1 MRVVQVSPTVFGQ
14 GGLFGGGERYPL
26 ELARAL
32 NKQVDC
38 ELVTFGAPS
47 GMISDE
53 GQARVRVLRPWGH
66 LHGHPAHPV
75 SPALWGAL
83 AHADVVH
90 THHLRSA
97 PSRVS
102 AVAGALRRQC
112 LVSTD
117 HGVSGGDFLGLLPRL
132 FDRFLTVSRF
142 SAEVQGAA
150 PSRTRVIYG
159 GADVERF
166 APDPRA
172 DRKGV
177 LFVGRLTPH
186 KGVDRLIE
194 AVPPG
199 IPLIVVGTGGH
210 DRHPPERD
218 YGRLLHRLA
227 EGRSVHFAGGVS
239 DEELASL
246 YRHAAVVALPS
257 VEVTC
262 YGRRIPVS
270 ELLGLGL
277 LEAMASGTPVVA
289 SRVGGV
295 PEIVDHGQTGY
306 LVDPGNTVALGDH
319 LSVLLGNPTLAR
331 RLGASARDVV
341 VERFT
346 WDAVARRCLDC
357 YDELAQSGQP
367 TGAW

>member
-32 NKQVDC
+32 ARYVDC

-47 GMISDE
+47 GRINE
-53 GQARVRVLRPWGH
+53 AGGARIRVIRPWGH
-66 LHGHPAHPV
+66 LRRHPAHPI
-75 SPALWGAL
+75 SPGLWGAL
-83 AHADVVH
+83 AQAEIVH
-90 THHLRSA
+90 THHLHSA

-102 AVAGALRRQC
+102 AIVGTLRHQR

-117 HGVSGGDFLGLLPRL
+117 HGASGGDLFGMLPRL
-132 FDRFLTVSRF
+132 FDGFLAVSRF
-142 SAEVQGAA
+142 SAAVQGAP

-172 DRKGV
+172 DRRGV

-194 AVPPG
+194 AVPAG
-199 IPLIVVGTGGH
+199 IPLVIVGTGGH

-218 YGRLLHRLA
+218 YVRLLQHLA
-227 EGRSVHFAGGVS
+227 EGRNVHFAGGVS
-239 DEELASL
+239 DEDLASL
-246 YRHAAVVALPS
+246 YRQAAVVALPS

-262 YGRRIPVS
+262 YGRRIAVS

-289 SRVGGV
+289 SRLGGI
-295 PEIVDHGQTGY
+295 PEIVGHGLTGY
-306 LVDPGNTVALGDH
+306 LVDPGNTTNLRDH
-319 LSVLLGNPTLAR
+319 LSAVLGNLRLAR
-331 RLGASARDVV
+331 RLGDNARHRV

-357 YDELAQSGQP
+357 YDELARSAQP
-367 TGAW
+367 TGAR

>member
-1 MRVVQVSPTVFGQ
+1 MRVIQVSPTVFGR

-32 NKQVDC
+32 CKHVEC
-38 ELVTFGAPS
+38 ELVTFADPS
-47 GMISDE
+47 LPITDAGP
-53 GQARVRVLRPWGH
+53 ARVRVLRPWGH
-66 LHGHPAHPV
+66 LGGHPAHPI
-75 SPALWGAL
+75 SPALLGAL
-83 AHADVVH
+83 AQADIVH

-97 PSRVS
+97 PSRMS
-102 AVAGALRRQC
+102 AIAGALRRQR

-117 HGVSGGDFLGLLPRL
+117 HGASGGDFFGLLPRL
-132 FDRFLTVSRF
+132 FDRFLAVSQF
-142 SAEVQGAA
+142 SAESQGAPA
-150 PSRTRVIYG
+150 SRTRVIYG

-166 APDPRA
+166 APDPGA

-186 KGVDRLIE
+186 KGVDGLIE
-194 AVPPG
+194 AVPAG
-199 IPLIVVGTGGH
+199 TPLIVVGTGGH
-210 DRHPPERD
+210 DRHPPERH
-218 YGRLLHRLA
+218 YGRLLQRLA
-227 EGRSVHFAGGVS
+227 EGRSVHFAGVVS
-239 DEELASL
+239 DEKLASL
-246 YRHAAVVALPS
+246 YRQAAVVALPS

-270 ELLGLGL
+270 ELLGLGM

-295 PEIVDHGQTGY
+295 PEIVEHGRTGY
-306 LVDPGNTVALGDH
+306 LVDPGDTAGLRDH
-319 LSVLLGNPTLAR
+319 LSAVLANPGLAR
-331 RLGASARDVV
+331 RLGDNARDLV

-357 YDELAQSGQP
+357 YHELV
-367 TGAW
+367 

>member
-1 MRVVQVSPTVFGQ
+1 MRVVQVSPTVFGR

-32 NKQVDC
+32 AKHVDS
-38 ELVTFGAPS
+38 ELVTFGAPCRV
-47 GMISDE
+47 INDA
-53 GQARVRVLRPWGH
+53 QTARIRVIKPWGH
-66 LHGHPAHPV
+66 LRRHPAHPV
-75 SPALWGAL
+75 SPSLWGVL
-83 AHADVVH
+83 AHADIVH

-97 PSRVS
+97 PSRMS
-102 AVAGALRRQC
+102 AVAGTLRRQR

-117 HGVSGGDFLGLLPRL
+117 HGASGGDFLGLLPRL
-132 FDRFLTVSRF
+132 FDLFLAVSRF
-142 SAEVQGAA
+142 SAETQGAA
-150 PSRTRVIYG
+150 HSRTRVIYG

-166 APDPRA
+166 APDQRA

-194 AVPPG
+194 AVPAG
-199 IPLIVVGTGGH
+199 TPLIVVGTGGH

-218 YGRLLHRLA
+218 YVRLLQRLA
-227 EGRSVHFAGGVS
+227 EGRNVHFAGAVS

-262 YGRRIPVS
+262 YGRRIRVS

-277 LEAMASGTPVVA
+277 LEAMASATPVVA

-295 PEIVDHGQTGY
+295 PEIVGHGQTGY
-306 LVDPGNTVALGDH
+306 LVDPGNTESLRDH
-319 LSVLLGNPTLAR
+319 LSALLSDPSLAR
-331 RLGASARDVV
+331 RLGDNARDLV

-346 WDAVARRCLDC
+346 WDAVAERCLDC
-357 YDELAQSGQP
+357 YDEL
-367 TGAW
+367 T

>member
-1 MRVVQVSPTVFGQ
+1 MRVVQISPTVFGR

-26 ELARAL
+26 ELTRAL
-32 NKQVDC
+32 GKHVDC
-38 ELVTFGAPS
+38 RLVTFGAPS
-47 GMISDE
+47 QAISDA
-53 GQARVRVLRPWGH
+53 GPARVRVLRPWGH
-66 LHGHPAHPV
+66 LRGHPAHPI
-75 SPALWGAL
+75 SPALFGAL
-83 AHADVVH
+83 AHADIVH

-97 PSRVS
+97 PSRMS
-102 AVAGALRRQC
+102 AVAGALRCQH

-117 HGVSGGDFLGLLPRL
+117 HGVSGGDFLGMLPRL
-132 FDRFLTVSRF
+132 FDRFLAVSQF
-142 SAEVQGAA
+142 SADTQGTP

-166 APDPRA
+166 APDPGV

-194 AVPPG
+194 AVPAG
-199 IPLIVVGTGGH
+199 TPLIVVGTGGH
-210 DRHPPERD
+210 DRHPPEHD

-227 EGRSVHFAGGVS
+227 EGRNVHFVGGVS
-239 DEELASL
+239 DRELASL
-246 YRHAAVVALPS
+246 YRQVAVVALPS

-262 YGRRIPVS
+262 YGRRIAVP

-295 PEIVDHGQTGY
+295 PEIVKDGHTGY
-306 LVDPGNTVALGDH
+306 LVDPGNTAGLRDH
-319 LSVLLGNPTLAR
+319 LSAVLGNPRLAR
-331 RLGASARDVV
+331 HLGANARDLV

-357 YDELAQSGQP
+357 YKELA
-367 TGAW
+367 